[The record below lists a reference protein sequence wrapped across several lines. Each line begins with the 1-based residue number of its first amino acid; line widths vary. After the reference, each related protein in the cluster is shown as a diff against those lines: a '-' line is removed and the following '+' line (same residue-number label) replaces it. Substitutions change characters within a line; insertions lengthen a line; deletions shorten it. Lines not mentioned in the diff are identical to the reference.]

1 MDTSLLSSNNADLSF
16 VSDHRSLGKLKALG
30 NGTKE
35 EKALALRKAA
45 EQFEALLTQFWVDA
59 MRQSNDDINPDSPLH
74 SKYSSFFEDMLSSQG
89 VSDAIAAKDKVSK
102 GSITYLV
109 AKQFSKSLG
118 DEGKELLATLTGEN
132 EKDSRVSGIALNPS
146 TDTLIYKMQPKKND
160 IFKMSKSNE
169 SKENIDNAL
178 EINSAKVSER
188 LLNNNLNNEENINDT
203 KDAEKVGFAL
213 LKDNNLGANIK
224 VTDIVTNQDFT
235 SPEDFVE
242 KLMPFAI
249 KAVSSEGMNPLVLIA
264 QAALETGWGKHVPDN
279 NNFYGIKAGS
289 SWKGKVQELSSA
301 EFEGDKFVDRVS
313 AFRSYS
319 NVLESMKDYVSLIK
333 NNSRYKEAFKNS
345 FNPDKYFDEI
355 QKAGYATDPHY
366 ASKLKQI
373 VRKIAFMAQN

>member
-1 MDTSLLSSNNADLSF
+1 
-16 VSDHRSLGKLKALG
+16 
-30 NGTKE
+30 
-35 EKALALRKAA
+35 
-45 EQFEALLTQFWVDA
+45 

-264 QAALETGWGKHVPDN
+264 QAALETG
-279 NNFYGIKAGS
+279 
-289 SWKGKVQELSSA
+289 
-301 EFEGDKFVDRVS
+301 
-313 AFRSYS
+313 
-319 NVLESMKDYVSLIK
+319 
-333 NNSRYKEAFKNS
+333 
-345 FNPDKYFDEI
+345 
-355 QKAGYATDPHY
+355 
-366 ASKLKQI
+366 
-373 VRKIAFMAQN
+373 